1 MGGIPIKSK
10 TATPSHVAIIMDGN
24 GRWALRKGLPRLAGH
39 REGARAVERII
50 RAAASTPGLDY
61 LSLFAFSTENW
72 KRPKG
77 EVEGLLSLLK
87 TYLRSKRDELAE
99 NGIKMVFSGRIDQ
112 LDQEL
117 RDEID
122 LFEKTTVRGDRLTV
136 VVCLNYGGRQ
146 EIVDGVNRL
155 LRKGFAGEITEELIS
170 ANLYRPGIP
179 DPDLV
184 IRTSGEVRISNFL
197 LWESAYAEFFF
208 TDTLWPDFGEE
219 DLEKALEYYSL
230 RERRYGAG

>member
-1 MGGIPIKSK
+1 
-10 TATPSHVAIIMDGN
+10 MDGN

-77 EVEGLLSLLK
+77 EVEGLLSLLR

>member
-1 MGGIPIKSK
+1 
-10 TATPSHVAIIMDGN
+10 
-24 GRWALRKGLPRLAGH
+24 
-39 REGARAVERII
+39 
-50 RAAASTPGLDY
+50 
-61 LSLFAFSTENW
+61 
-72 KRPKG
+72 
-77 EVEGLLSLLK
+77 
-87 TYLRSKRDELAE
+87 
-99 NGIKMVFSGRIDQ
+99 MVFSGRIDQ
-112 LDQEL
+112 LAEDLQ
-117 RDEID
+117 DEIA
-122 LFEKTTVRGDRLTV
+122 LFEKATARGDQLTV

-155 LRKGFAGEITEELIS
+155 LRKGFAGEVTEELIS

-197 LWESAYAEFFF
+197 LWGSAYAEFFF

-219 DLEKALEYYSL
+219 DLKKALDHYSL

>member
-77 EVEGLLSLLK
+77 EVEGLLSLLR

>member
-1 MGGIPIKSK
+1 MAGVPIERK
-10 TATPSHVAIIMDGN
+10 AETPSHVAIIMDGN
-24 GRWALRKGLPRLAGH
+24 GRWALKKGLPRLAGH
-39 REGARAVERII
+39 REGAKAVERII

-72 KRPKG
+72 RRPRA

-87 TYLRSKRDELAE
+87 TYLRSKRDELVE
-99 NGIKMVFSGRIDQ
+99 NRVRMVFSGRIDQ
-112 LDQEL
+112 LAEDLQ
-117 RDEID
+117 DEIA
-122 LFEKTTVRGDRLTV
+122 LFEKATARGDQLTV

-155 LRKGFAGEITEELIS
+155 LRKGFAGEVTEELIS

-184 IRTSGEVRISNFL
+184 IRTSGEMRISNFL
-197 LWESAYAEFFF
+197 LWGSAYAEFFF

-219 DLEKALEYYSL
+219 DLKKALDHYSL
-230 RERRYGAG
+230 RERRYGAS

>member
-1 MGGIPIKSK
+1 LGGIPIKSK

-77 EVEGLLSLLK
+77 EVEGLLSLLR

>member
-1 MGGIPIKSK
+1 MGGIPINSK

-72 KRPKG
+72 KRPRG

-122 LFEKTTVRGDRLTV
+122 LFEKATVRGDRLTV

-146 EIVDGVNRL
+146 EIVDGINRL

>member
-1 MGGIPIKSK
+1 
-10 TATPSHVAIIMDGN
+10 
-24 GRWALRKGLPRLAGH
+24 
-39 REGARAVERII
+39 
-50 RAAASTPGLDY
+50 
-61 LSLFAFSTENW
+61 
-72 KRPKG
+72 
-77 EVEGLLSLLK
+77 
-87 TYLRSKRDELAE
+87 
-99 NGIKMVFSGRIDQ
+99 MVFSGRIDQ

-122 LFEKTTVRGDRLTV
+122 LFEKATVRGDRLTV

-146 EIVDGVNRL
+146 EIVDGINRL

-219 DLEKALEYYSL
+219 DLEKALEYSPRGGDMERGSL
-230 RERRYGAG
+230 FQRNLSCVQPAAILGLAIRGSTWQLLLVRPAFDMHDLLGSITG

>member
-1 MGGIPIKSK
+1 MAAMPIERETK
-10 TATPSHVAIIMDGN
+10 TPSHVAIIMDGN
-24 GRWALRKGLPRLAGH
+24 GRWALKRGLPRLAGH
-39 REGARAVERII
+39 REGAKAVERVI

-72 KRPKG
+72 KRPRV
-77 EVEGLLSLLK
+77 EVEGLLSLLR
-87 TYLRSKRDELAE
+87 TYLKSKRDELAE
-99 NGIKMVFSGRIDQ
+99 NGVKMVFSGRIDQ
-112 LDQEL
+112 LDEDL
-117 RDEID
+117 RDEIA
-122 LFEKTTVRGDRLTV
+122 LFEKATARGDLLTV

-155 LRKGFAGEITEELIS
+155 LRKGFAGEVTEELIS

-219 DLEKALEYYSL
+219 DFEKALEYYSL
-230 RERRYGAG
+230 KERRYGAG